1 MSLREVWDKAA
12 KDTVGLT
19 NYFAA
24 NKKNYPWDAP
34 RYKGWVLQCKDQATL
49 KAAKAIIKNAEPDS
63 VASYLNQRLNID
75 STTYIKFQHGLWEK
89 GQNAAVDKYG
99 FKVKGAEFEV
109 DSLLPHV
116 VCVGKVLKAPEEYTD
131 ERGKVTTDYQDYLE
145 KLWIEALRKKY
156 EVVVNEE
163 VMNALKA
170 Q

>member
-1 MSLREVWDKAA
+1 M
-12 KDTVGLT
+12 
-19 NYFAA
+19 
-24 NKKNYPWDAP
+24 
-34 RYKGWVLQCKDQATL
+34 
-49 KAAKAIIKNAEPDS
+49 
-63 VASYLNQRLNID
+63 
-75 STTYIKFQHGLWEK
+75 
-89 GQNAAVDKYG
+89 DKYG

-163 VMNALKA
+163 VMNKIKN
-170 Q
+170 

>member
-1 MSLREVWDKAA
+1 MKAWE
-12 KDTVGLT
+12 DICSRCGL
-19 NYFAA
+19 
-24 NKKNYPWDAP
+24 
-34 RYKGWVLQCKDQATL
+34 CCM
-49 KAAKAIIKNAEPDS
+49 
-63 VASYLNQRLNID
+63 NID